1 LVFLKF
7 ACVLFAVEVKV
18 ERILGPNG
26 DRNSRGTK
34 AMTYSNLL
42 AFVYHP
48 LVAGTFGGLM
58 NIAYTVII
66 FALYLSAL
74 CVGGY
79 NALQWGRN
87 PEHAKMGIIGAVVC
101 AGITAL
107 LQYAFSKAGISVTF
121 SMDTGF

>member
-1 LVFLKF
+1 MSQL
-7 ACVLFAVEVKV
+7 
-18 ERILGPNG
+18 
-26 DRNSRGTK
+26 
-34 AMTYSNLL
+34 NLL

-48 LVAGTFGGLM
+48 LIAGVFAGLM

-74 CVGGY
+74 AVAGW

-87 PEHAKMGIIGAVVC
+87 PEHAKMGIIGGVVC

-107 LQYAFSKAGISVTF
+107 IQYAFSKAGVNVTF
-121 SMDTGF
+121 SLDTGF